1 MAGVNGRSQR
11 LLLTLLPVIALS
23 MTWASAPVSGGA
35 SDGEPLETYEAFAL
49 AMGTSYPPVIPPG
62 TNATVQINITRW
74 TTPEEREMLL
84 TELLENGQRGL
95 VDKLQKQ
102 EPTGWVINRSE
113 TAATAAARRRAGI
126 AGPSHQLRYAWQI
139 DRGAGNRRIVAALDR
154 PIGFREASQQ
164 PRSRD
169 YDLTFIVL
177 DVNEKGEGTGQLAL
191 AVKMELEPETKRLV
205 VENYGSEPV
214 RLNQV
219 RRR

>member
-1 MAGVNGRSQR
+1 M
-11 LLLTLLPVIALS
+11 
-23 MTWASAPVSGGA
+23 
-35 SDGEPLETYEAFAL
+35 
-49 AMGTSYPPVIPPG
+49 
-62 TNATVQINITRW
+62 
-74 TTPEEREMLL
+74 
-84 TELLENGQRGL
+84 
-95 VDKLQKQ
+95 
-102 EPTGWVINRSE
+102 
-113 TAATAAARRRAGI
+113 
-126 AGPSHQLRYAWQI
+126 
-139 DRGAGNRRIVAALDR
+139 AALDR

-169 YDLTFIVL
+169 YDMTFIVL